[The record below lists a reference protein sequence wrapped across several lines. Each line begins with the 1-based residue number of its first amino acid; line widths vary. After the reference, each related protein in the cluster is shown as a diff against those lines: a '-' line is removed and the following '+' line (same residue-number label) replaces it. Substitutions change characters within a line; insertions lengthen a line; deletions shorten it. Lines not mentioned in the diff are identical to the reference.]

1 MEDRAKRKV
10 NLGVVKKKSG
20 LKTLKVE
27 VTTLKRHPLYKKVLK
42 ISKNYLVDAEE
53 NAAEVGDKVL
63 IMECRPISANKRW
76 RLHKKVETKATGQ
89 KKEVKA

>member
-53 NAAEVGDKVL
+53 NAVEVGDKVL

-76 RLHKKVETKATGQ
+76 RLYKKVEATATGQ

>member
-1 MEDRAKRKV
+1 
-10 NLGVVKKKSG
+10 
-20 LKTLKVE
+20 
-27 VTTLKRHPLYKKVLK
+27 
-42 ISKNYLVDAEE
+42 LVDAEE